1 MTERRTVLGAAALV
15 GAGALVWA
23 RLEAEAFTVR
33 HVRVPVLPRG
43 AAPLRVLHVSDLHL
57 TPSQHRKIAWVRS
70 LAELEP
76 DLVVDTGDNFA
87 HVDALEPLM
96 FALGPLTAF
105 PGVFVMGSNDYF
117 SPLAKNPARY
127 LMPSSRRP
135 QTAVTREPD
144 LPTRAFAQRLTD
156 AGWLDLGNARARL
169 DLAGLDV
176 AFVGLD
182 DPHIAR
188 DRMPAAD
195 DAAAGA
201 PAAGAPAADAPA
213 AGVAGVAGDPAAGDG
228 PDLRLGVVHAPYV
241 RALDAL
247 AADGADAII
256 AGHTHGGQLCVPGVG
271 ALVTNC
277 DLDRGRAS
285 GLHGWPGPRPDEFG
299 GHASSWLHVSNGA
312 GTSPYTPFRLA
323 CRPSA
328 TLLTL
333 VAR

>member
-1 MTERRTVLGAAALV
+1 MAELRRAVGWTALAGV
-15 GAGALVWA
+15 GALAWA

-33 HVRVPVLPRG
+33 HVAVPVLPAG

-70 LAELEP
+70 LADLGP
-76 DLVVDTGDNFA
+76 DLVVTTGDNFA
-87 HVDALEPLM
+87 HRDALEPLM
-96 FALGPLTAF
+96 VALGPLTAF

-135 QTAVTREPD
+135 QTNVAREPD
-144 LPTRAFAQRLTD
+144 LPTATFAARLVD
-156 AGWLDLGNARARL
+156 AGWRDVDNARARL
-169 DLAGLDV
+169 HVGGLEV

-188 DRMPAAD
+188 DRLPAP
-195 DAAAGA
+195 DAAVTDGA
-201 PAAGAPAADAPA
+201 
-213 AGVAGVAGDPAAGDG
+213 
-228 PDLRLGVVHAPYV
+228 DLRLGVVHAPYV

-247 AADGADAII
+247 RADGADAII
-256 AGHTHGGQLCVPGVG
+256 AGHTHGGQLCVPGLG

-299 GHASSWLHVSNGA
+299 GHDSTWLHVSNGV
-312 GTSPYTPFRLA
+312 GTSPYTPFRVA

-333 VAR
+333 VGR

>member
-1 MTERRTVLGAAALV
+1 MTDLRRALGLVTMAGV
-15 GAGALVWA
+15 GALAWA

-33 HVRVPVLPRG
+33 HVTVPVLPPG

-70 LAELEP
+70 LAELAP
-76 DLVVDTGDNFA
+76 DLVVNTGDNFA

-96 FALGPLTAF
+96 VALGPLTAF
-105 PGVFVMGSNDYF
+105 PGVFVMGSNDRY
-117 SPLAKNPARY
+117 SPLMKNPARY
-127 LMPSSRRP
+127 LMPSARRSLASVP
-135 QTAVTREPD
+135 RRPD
-144 LPTRAFAQRLTD
+144 LPTKAFAARLSE
-156 AGWLDLGNARARL
+156 AGWVDLDNARARMRL
-169 DLAGLDV
+169 GDLEV

-182 DPHIAR
+182 DPHIRR
-188 DRMPAAD
+188 DRLPRRARSVTGGAD
-195 DAAAGA
+195 
-201 PAAGAPAADAPA
+201 
-213 AGVAGVAGDPAAGDG
+213 V
-228 PDLRLGVVHAPYV
+228 RLGVVHAPYV

-247 AADGADAII
+247 RADGAEAII
-256 AGHTHGGQLCVPGVG
+256 AGHTHGGQLCVPGFG

-299 GHASSWLHVSNGA
+299 GHDSVWLHVSNGA
-312 GTSPYTPFRLA
+312 GTNPYTPVRFA

-328 TLLTL
+328 TLMTF

>member
-1 MTERRTVLGAAALV
+1 MTDLRKAVGLTALA
-15 GAGALVWA
+15 GAGALAWA

-33 HVRVPVLPRG
+33 HVTVPVLPPG
-43 AAPLRVLHVSDLHL
+43 SSPLRVLHASDLHL
-57 TPSQHRKIAWVRS
+57 TLSQHRKIAWVRS

-76 DLVVDTGDNFA
+76 DLVVTTGDNFA
-87 HVDALEPLM
+87 HVDSLEPLM
-96 FALGPLTAF
+96 VALAPLTAF

-135 QTAVTREPD
+135 QTSVVREPD
-144 LPTRAFAQRLTD
+144 LPTAAFAARLTD
-156 AGWLDLGNARARL
+156 AGWLDLDNARARL
-169 DLAGLDV
+169 HVGGLGV

-188 DRMPAAD
+188 DRLPAP
-195 DAAAGA
+195 DAAVTDGA
-201 PAAGAPAADAPA
+201 
-213 AGVAGVAGDPAAGDG
+213 
-228 PDLRLGVVHAPYV
+228 DLRLGVVHAPYV

-247 AADGADAII
+247 RADGAHAII

-299 GHASSWLHVSNGA
+299 GHDSAWLQVSNGV

-328 TLLTL
+328 TLLTF

>member
-1 MTERRTVLGAAALV
+1 VADLRRAAGVAAL
-15 GAGALVWA
+15 AGATTLAWA
-23 RLEAEAFTVR
+23 RVEAEAFTVR

-43 AAPLRVLHVSDLHL
+43 ADPLRVLHVSDLHL

-96 FALGPLTAF
+96 VALGPLTAF

-117 SPLAKNPARY
+117 SPRAKNPARY
-127 LMPSSRRP
+127 LLPSSRRP
-135 QTAVTREPD
+135 QTSVTREPD
-144 LPTRAFAQRLTD
+144 LPTEAFARRLTD
-156 AGWLDLGNARARL
+156 AGWLDLGNARAH
-169 DLAGLDV
+169 LAVGGLDV
-176 AFVGLD
+176 GFVGLD
-182 DPHIAR
+182 DPHIDR

-195 DAAAGA
+195 AAAT
-201 PAAGAPAADAPA
+201 
-213 AGVAGVAGDPAAGDG
+213 GDG

-247 AADGADAII
+247 TGDGADAII
-256 AGHTHGGQLCVPGVG
+256 AGHTHGGQLCVPGLG